1 MASQDNVAGRYTS
14 QAKNSI
20 TDVSEFNKRKN
31 FSSREVG
38 LTHPDNSSFM
48 RLTDSGDIEIFAAPG
63 VGIVISSA
71 TRTISFFAD
80 NIRFH
85 TREDGL
91 KWNSMDFNYSA
102 DDFTEPTFLKSNPDN
117 YNPAFT
123 NISSIIDGLVSLIK
137 QEEEQQDPQADV
149 TISGNYLFSSSSSDI
164 TDDFGLQ
171 EETSSSSLFTEDQLR
186 LMENDW
192 KNFTNKNVLFNQFVD
207 YTANLMQSGYTFA
220 QAKEKAIRDK
230 DV

>member
-1 MASQDNVAGRYTS
+1 MSNQESINGKYKS

-20 TDVSEFNKRKN
+20 TDVSEIGKRKS

-38 LTHPDNSSFM
+38 ITHPDNTSFI
-48 RLTDSGDIEIFAAPG
+48 RLTDAGDIEIFAGPG
-63 VGIVISSA
+63 IGLVISAA

-85 TREDGL
+85 TKEDGL

-102 DDFTEPTFLKSNPDN
+102 DDFTEPTFLKSNSDN
-117 YNPAFT
+117 YNPAFI
-123 NISSIIDGLVSLIK
+123 NINSILEGLSTIIK
-137 QEEEQQDPQADV
+137 EEEQQEPQADV
-149 TISGNYLFSSSSSDI
+149 TITGNYLFASNTSDI
-164 TDDFGLQ
+164 TDDFGL
-171 EETSSSSLFTEDQLR
+171 EESSSSLSLFTEDQKKLV
-186 LMENDW
+186 ENDW
-192 KNFTNKNVLFNQFVD
+192 NNFTNKNVLFIQFVD
-207 YTANLMQSGYTFA
+207 YIANLMQSGYTFA